1 MPPLKFVCPVSG
13 NTVET
18 DIDIDEEGFAA
29 LERDTELSCPYCANL
44 TAVSMLKDPFPEEL

>member
-29 LERDTELSCPYCANL
+29 LERDTELSWPYCPNL
-44 TAVSMLKDPFPEEL
+44 TASLRFKGSSAT